1 MNNIAIVL
9 SARMAS
15 SRLPGK
21 AMLPLGGVPIIQFI
35 IDRLRKSKYCENII
49 LATTNRPED
58 DVLAKLG
65 QALNI
70 QVFRGADKD
79 VAARYIELANYFKL
93 DWIVRVTG
101 DCPFIDSS
109 TLDYCLSQWAPQEKE
124 ILWTTKSTFPVGID
138 YELIS
143 CAALSHEW
151 PNMNDREKEHVTLR
165 FYRSDFKFFNSK
177 RYFNPPETWPKV
189 SIDFTI
195 DTPEDYCKASS
206 WVDHFGVRDFS
217 VLDLLELQK
226 DRY

>member
-35 IDRLRKSKYCENII
+35 LDRLRKSKYCEKVI
-49 LATTNRPED
+49 LATTKRPED
-58 DVLAKLG
+58 NLLAKLG

-101 DCPFIDSS
+101 DCPFIDSI
-109 TLDYCLSQWAPQEKE
+109 TLDHCLSQWAPQEKE
-124 ILWTTKSTFPVGID
+124 ILWTTKSTFPIGID

-143 CAALSHEW
+143 CAALNQEW
-151 PNMNDREKEHVTLR
+151 SNMSVIEKEHVTLR
-165 FYRSDFKFFNSK
+165 FYRSDLEIFNLK
-177 RYFNPPETWPKV
+177 RHFNPPKNWPKV
-189 SIDFTI
+189 SAEFTI
-195 DTPEDYCKASS
+195 DTPEDYYKARS
-206 WVDHFGVRDFS
+206 WVDHFGARDFS
-217 VLDLLELQK
+217 VLDLLDLQK